1 MEQKANQLGNQIKQK
16 NMNLSKMMEQNK
28 FLYL

>member
-16 NMNLSKMMEQNK
+16 NMNLSKIMEQNK